1 MEVTKIP
8 SAYQMKNV
16 KKSIT
21 KNTSAICDKNK
32 ISTYS
37 VY

>member
-1 MEVTKIP
+1 MEVTKIS

-16 KKSIT
+16 KKVLQM
-21 KNTSAICDKNK
+21 NTSTICDKNK